1 MSTKEVLGLPNSD
14 LVPGVYEGA
23 HTTAL
28 IVFALSFFI
37 FFYFC
42 CLLDC
47 AHLCMYVILGIGG
60 LKLWE
65 GSIDLVKA
73 LRLEVQNGNIS
84 FSGKRVLEVGS

>member
-28 IVFALSFFI
+28 IVFALFFFYFVLFI
-37 FFYFC
+37 YFFFYFC

-47 AHLCMYVILGIGG
+47 AHLCMCDFGDRGT
-60 LKLWE
+60 
-65 GSIDLVKA
+65 
-73 LRLEVQNGNIS
+73 EV
-84 FSGKRVLEVGS
+84 VGRFDRSC